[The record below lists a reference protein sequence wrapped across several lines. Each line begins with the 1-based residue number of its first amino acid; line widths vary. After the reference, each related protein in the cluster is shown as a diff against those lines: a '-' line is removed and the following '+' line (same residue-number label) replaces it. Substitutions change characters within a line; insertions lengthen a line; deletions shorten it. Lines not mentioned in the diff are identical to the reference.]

1 VAGFDAPVR
10 RGGLVQ
16 RIPAVDDRS
25 ELAGLGQLGEDAEVR
40 RLLAGRPEIGV
51 RDDRALVAD
60 LCVRS
65 ICG

>member
-1 VAGFDAPVR
+1 LWPVSTR
-10 RGGLVQ
+10 RCAAAAS
-16 RIPAVDDRS
+16 AVDDRS

-60 LCVRS
+60 LCVHS